1 MEEMCRLKEYME
13 RASSGLFLHKKG
25 DFFPLSSHSVL
36 GGWGGY
42 KGLCIAYCHL
52 PYLWKLW
59 YRHRHW
65 SLSHQSKPTI
75 NPMVLSKPV
84 APPQL
89 PPPHTT
95 LVSLPCPRELCK
107 AFGQGREEGKTE
119 RAQCCCVMK
128 WQIEPARQCPGPEH
142 DDIHFTQPLPVPA
155 GMIGDAN
162 FDFCVWKRYCL
173 MEVCG
178 WRVKQAAKC
187 QHKKQTFS
195 FPPSPM

>member
-1 MEEMCRLKEYME
+1 MEGSRTC
-13 RASSGLFLHKKG
+13 FLQKV
-25 DFFPLSSHSVL
+25 FFSPWFLAVFR
-36 GGWGGY
+36 GNREDT
-42 KGLCIAYCHL
+42 KVFVFVIATFPVCGNCDIH
-52 PYLWKLW
+52 
-59 YRHRHW
+59 RHR
-65 SLSHQSKPTI
+65 SSPHQRKPTI
-75 NPMVLSKPV
+75 NLLVLSELV
-84 APPQL
+84 RFTQL
-89 PPPHTT
+89 PPPHATPA
-95 LVSLPCPRELCK
+95 SPQCPEEPGE
-107 AFGQGREEGKTE
+107 AFGRGQEEGKTE

-128 WQIEPARQCPGPEH
+128 WQIEPARQCPGPAH

-155 GMIGDAN
+155 GTIGDAN